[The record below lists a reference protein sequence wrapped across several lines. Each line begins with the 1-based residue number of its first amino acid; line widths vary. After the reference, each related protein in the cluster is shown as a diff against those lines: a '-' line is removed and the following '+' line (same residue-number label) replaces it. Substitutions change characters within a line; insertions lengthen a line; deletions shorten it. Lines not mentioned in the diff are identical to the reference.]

1 MKVVIS
7 GTEKQYGH
15 NDHIVFLD
23 VRHLNLSVD
32 NIQSL
37 CYNGLVP
44 DEGTEMEDVQN
55 GYQKSNVKNGSQ
67 IHNVKNGMV

>member
-1 MKVVIS
+1 M
-7 GTEKQYGH
+7 EKQYGH

-23 VRHLNLSVD
+23 VTHLNLSVD
-32 NIQSL
+32 NTHFL

-55 GYQKSNVKNGSQ
+55 GYQKSNVKNG
-67 IHNVKNGMV
+67 MV